1 MNVAIIQA
9 RLNSQRFPNKVLAEI
24 CGKPMLLH
32 VIERVKQA
40 KLVDRV
46 IVAAPRD
53 GGGATIRG
61 YCEEWGHECMVT
73 PHPQDNVLGRIT
85 AVAEKVKA
93 DLVVRVCADNPMI
106 NPAGID
112 ELLEVAMAD
121 RLWQEQNAK
130 AAESAGEE
138 REAAFERERKPDYTG
153 YRAADG
159 SPMIL
164 RPSGWFAEV
173 VPMKTLRVLDRYL
186 SAHSAARE
194 HVTQPLYD
202 VRMGML
208 QGRTISRICWLDLPA
223 WYIDNK
229 LPNTA
234 IDRPE
239 DIEELE
245 SWLAEFDNEENW
257 PWK

>member
-9 RLNSQRFPNKVLAEI
+9 RLDSQRFPNKVLAEI

-32 VIERVKQA
+32 VIERVQKAQH
-40 KLVDRV
+40 VERV
-46 IVAAPRD
+46 IVAAPAS
-53 GGGATIRG
+53 GGGATIKG
-61 YCEEWGHECMVT
+61 HCGEWGYECIVT
-73 PHPQDNVLGRIT
+73 PHPQENVLGRIT

-106 NPAGID
+106 NSAGID
-112 ELLEVAMAD
+112 ELLRRPSMGRA
-121 RLWQEQNAK
+121 
-130 AAESAGEE
+130 
-138 REAAFERERKPDYTG
+138 DYTG

-159 SPMIL
+159 TPMIL

-173 VPMKTLRVLDRYL
+173 VSFGALRRADREL
-186 SAHSAARE
+186 PGVSPARE
-194 HVTQPLYD
+194 HVTAWMY
-202 VRMGML
+202 RMPH
-208 QGRTISRICWLDLPA
+208 QYSCHWLDLPA

-229 LPNTA
+229 LPDTA

-239 DIEELE
+239 DIEKLE
-245 SWLAEFDNEENW
+245 AWLAEFDNEENW